1 MEEFQQHFTFVSI
14 VSLTVCACVC
24 VCAEFTQLSDM
35 LLSFLVVSPAALVY
49 KNLRQNILVKAAR
62 KTGSQ
67 TRQTIRLAREP
78 IDTHTH
84 MSSVWQC
91 LQGDAHTHREREIVD
106 RKVKTKHK
114 QNSFT
119 FIKFAYKYKTYSRNT
134 YRRMRLCM
142 CVCNCFEGQIT
153 KSPTRH
159 PEKHNICSC
168 MYAMCILN
176 GAKVVTKL

>member
-1 MEEFQQHFTFVSI
+1 MKEFQQHFTFVSI
-14 VSLTVCACVC
+14 VSLTMC
-24 VCAEFTQLSDM
+24 VCAKFTQLSDM

-78 IDTHTH
+78 IDRYTYTDTHTH
-84 MSSVWQC
+84 EQC
-91 LQGDAHTHREREIVD
+91 VAVSMGRRTHTHREREIVD

-134 YRRMRLCM
+134 YIRM
-142 CVCNCFEGQIT
+142 CVCVCVCVCAIVLKVKLQN
-153 KSPTRH
+153 H
-159 PEKHNICSC
+159 PQSTQRTIIYVAVC
-168 MYAMCILN
+168 MQCVY
-176 GAKVVTKL
+176 

>member
-1 MEEFQQHFTFVSI
+1 M
-14 VSLTVCACVC
+14 CAC
-24 VCAEFTQLSDM
+24 VCAEFSQLSDM
-35 LLSFLVVSPAALVY
+35 LLSFLAVSPAALVY

-84 MSSVWQC
+84 KRTHEQC
-91 LQGDAHTHREREIVD
+91 LWGDTHREREIVD
-106 RKVKTKHK
+106 RKAKTKHK

-134 YRRMRLCM
+134 YIRMCVFVRLCVCAIVFKVKLQNHPQSTQRSIIYVAVCM
-142 CVCNCFEGQIT
+142 QCV
-153 KSPTRH
+153 
-159 PEKHNICSC
+159 
-168 MYAMCILN
+168 Y
-176 GAKVVTKL
+176 

>member
-1 MEEFQQHFTFVSI
+1 
-14 VSLTVCACVC
+14 
-24 VCAEFTQLSDM
+24 M

-84 MSSVWQC
+84 TKAHMRSVY
-91 LQGDAHTHREREIVD
+91 GETHTHTHTEREIVD
-106 RKVKTKHK
+106 RKVKTKYK

-134 YRRMRLCM
+134 YRRMGV
-142 CVCNCFEGQIT
+142 CVCVCVQLF
-153 KSPTRH
+153 
-159 PEKHNICSC
+159 
-168 MYAMCILN
+168 
-176 GAKVVTKL
+176 

>member
-14 VSLTVCACVC
+14 VSLTVCVR

-84 MSSVWQC
+84 QSTHEERLW
-91 LQGDAHTHREREIVD
+91 GDAHTHTPRERLLTAKLRRNINKTVLPSLNLHINIRPTLEIYIQTHACVCAIVL
-106 RKVKTKHK
+106 KVKL
-114 QNSFT
+114 
-119 FIKFAYKYKTYSRNT
+119 RNHPQST
-134 YRRMRLCM
+134 RRSIIYVAVCM
-142 CVCNCFEGQIT
+142 QCV
-153 KSPTRH
+153 
-159 PEKHNICSC
+159 
-168 MYAMCILN
+168 Y
-176 GAKVVTKL
+176 